1 MIAHNNV
8 ISKKCVTISN
18 IYKSL
23 APTRLSNQTTP
34 MELSLEQR
42 KQETNRITLWGIA
55 VNLLLAVIKITGGI
69 IGQSQ
74 ALLADGI
81 HSLSDLASDAMVLIA
96 VKHAGEDADEDHPY
110 GHARYE
116 TLATV
121 ALGIL
126 LMGVAV
132 GIAYDAILRLEDPD
146 KIAIPALFTLI
157 IAAISILSNEALYH
171 ATRAVA
177 TRIRSPLLEANAW
190 HHRSD
195 AVSSIVV
202 LIGIGATYIGYPLL
216 DSIAAII
223 VALMIAKIGL
233 GLSRQSVQE
242 LVDTALEP
250 EMVEQIKI
258 AILNI
263 KDVRELHLL
272 RSRRMGHNALVDV
285 HIQVSPKLSVSE
297 GHHISEAVEKTLIEQ
312 FDEINDVTVHIDPE
326 DDEAAASCKDLPL
339 RHELLLALNNEWS
352 KHDVLKNIDDVTLH
366 YLGGHISVEAS
377 LPIRYLSSIDE
388 VETLRMDF
396 ERANQQISSVG
407 ESLLQFH

>member
-1 MIAHNNV
+1 
-8 ISKKCVTISN
+8 
-18 IYKSL
+18 
-23 APTRLSNQTTP
+23 
-34 MELSLEQR
+34 MELTLEQR
-42 KQETNRITLWGIA
+42 KQETNRITLWGVA
-55 VNLLLAVIKITGGI
+55 VNLLLAVIKIAGGI

-81 HSLSDLASDAMVLIA
+81 HSLSDLVSDAMVLIA

-126 LMGVAV
+126 LMGVAA

-146 KIAIPALFTLI
+146 NIAIPALFTLI
-157 IAAISILSNEALYH
+157 IAGISIFSNEALYH

-233 GLSRQSVQE
+233 DLSRQSVQE

-250 EMVEQIKI
+250 EMVEKIKT
-258 AILNI
+258 AILDI

-297 GHHISEAVEKTLIEQ
+297 GHHISEAVEKALIEQ

-326 DDEAAASCKDLPL
+326 DDESAASCKDLPL
-339 RHELLLALNNEWS
+339 RKELLLTLNNEWS
-352 KHDVLKNIDDVTLH
+352 KHDVLKYIDDVTLH
-366 YLGGHISVEAS
+366 YLDGHISVEAS

-388 VETLRMDF
+388 AETLKLAFDQ
-396 ERANQQISSVG
+396 ANQQISCVG

>member
-1 MIAHNNV
+1 MHGYQN
-8 ISKKCVTISN
+8 
-18 IYKSL
+18 
-23 APTRLSNQTTP
+23 TP
-34 MELSLEQR
+34 MEITLEQR

-55 VNLLLAVIKITGGI
+55 VNLMLSVIKITGGI

-81 HSLSDLASDAMVLIA
+81 HSLSDLVSDAMVLLA

-126 LMGVAV
+126 LIGVAG
-132 GIAYDAILRLEDPD
+132 GIAYDAILRLENPED
-146 KIAIPALFTLI
+146 IAVPALFTMI
-157 IAAISILSNEALYH
+157 IAAISILSNEGLYH

-177 TRIRSPLLEANAW
+177 KKIRSPLLEANAW

-202 LIGIGATYIGYPLL
+202 LIGIAATYIGYPLL
-216 DSIAAII
+216 DAIAAII

-233 GLSRQSVQE
+233 DLSRQGLQE

-250 EMVEQIKI
+250 EMVEQIRQT
-258 AILNI
+258 ILNI
-263 KDVRELHLL
+263 DDVRQLHLL

-297 GHHISEAVEKTLIEQ
+297 GHHISESVEKALTDK

-326 DDEAAASCKDLPL
+326 DDETAASCRDLPL
-339 RHELLLALNNEWS
+339 RSELLLALNHEWS
-352 KHDVLKNIDDVTLH
+352 KHEVLKNIDDVTLH
-366 YLGGHISVEAS
+366 YLDGHISVEAGLS
-377 LPIRYLSSIDE
+377 LKHLQQLDDVESLQRAFDE
-388 VETLRMDF
+388 
-396 ERANQQISSVG
+396 ANKNISSVG
-407 ESLLQFH
+407 DSRLHFS

>member
-1 MIAHNNV
+1 MHGYQN
-8 ISKKCVTISN
+8 
-18 IYKSL
+18 
-23 APTRLSNQTTP
+23 TP
-34 MELSLEQR
+34 MEITLEQR

-55 VNLLLAVIKITGGI
+55 VNLMLSVIKITGGI

-81 HSLSDLASDAMVLIA
+81 HSLSDLASDAMVLLA

-126 LMGVAV
+126 LIAVAG
-132 GIAYDAILRLEDPD
+132 GIAYDAILRLENPED
-146 KIAIPALFTLI
+146 IAVPALFTMI
-157 IAAISILSNEALYH
+157 IAAISILSNEGLYH

-177 TRIRSPLLEANAW
+177 KKIRSPLLEANAW

-202 LIGIGATYIGYPLL
+202 LIGIAATYIGYPLL
-216 DSIAAII
+216 DAIAAII

-233 GLSRQSVQE
+233 DLSRQGLQE

-250 EMVEQIKI
+250 EMVEQIRQT
-258 AILNI
+258 ILNI
-263 KDVRELHLL
+263 DDVRQLHLL

-297 GHHISEAVEKTLIEQ
+297 GHNISVRVEKALTDK

-326 DDEAAASCKDLPL
+326 DDETAASCRDLPL
-339 RHELLLALNNEWS
+339 RSELLLALNHEWS
-352 KHDVLKNIDDVTLH
+352 KHEVLKNIDDVTLH
-366 YLGGHISVEAS
+366 YLNGQISVEAGLS
-377 LPIRYLSSIDE
+377 LKHLQQLDDVESLQRAFDE
-388 VETLRMDF
+388 V
-396 ERANQQISSVG
+396 NKNISCVG
-407 ESLLQFH
+407 DSRLHFS